1 MTTTKR
7 IIYVVILLG
16 LMACVRVFAQQ
27 INIKF
32 EHLSIEEGLSQSGV
46 NCILQDSRG
55 FLWFGTGD
63 GLNKYDGYSFEI
75 YKHDPDNAG
84 NLSNNDV
91 LALFE
96 DRSGTLWIGTRRGLN
111 KYNPRDNTFT
121 HWLNDSDNPS
131 SLSHN
136 HVLSIYESQDGLLWI
151 GTNGGG
157 LNRFDKDSNQ
167 FTRFLNQPENPNSLS
182 HNDVFSISSD
192 SMDTLWIGTRD
203 GLNQF
208 DSKNEAFIRW
218 PDRPGNAKSLSHN
231 EVRAIFAD
239 RSGTL
244 WIGTRDGLNEVDLQE
259 GTLRRWL
266 NEPGNSKSLSHNE
279 IRSIFEDSSGMLWI
293 GTWGGGLNRF
303 NHQDKT
309 FSFWIRSPKN
319 PASLS
324 DNSVYSIYEDRS
336 GVLWIGTVRGINKH
350 DPEKSKFVHWTNEQ
364 GNVNSISNKRVFSV
378 IDDRA
383 GVLWIGTVAGLNKF
397 ERQQNRI
404 SHWVNEPEDPQS
416 LSHNHIRAILE
427 DRTGTLWI
435 GTEAGGINTFNRRTE
450 GNFTRWLN
458 DPGNPH
464 SLSHNSIR
472 SIYEDSLGVLWV
484 GTVSGLNKFNPRQN
498 TFIRWINE
506 PGNPNSLSHDHV
518 RTILEDRSG
527 TLWIG
532 TYGGGLNKFDREKE
546 TFTSWINDPGNPNS
560 LSKNEILAIY
570 EDTSNILWIGT
581 YGGGLNRFDRE
592 KEIFTRYREKD
603 GLPND
608 VIYGI
613 LVDDRGDLWLSTN
626 KGLSRFNPHAETFK
640 NYDINDGLQ
649 SNEFNAGAYFRNKE
663 GLLLFGGVNG
673 LTAFQPDTLEENTNI
688 PPVVITSI
696 HKFDEVIK
704 INPFESDEI
713 KLNHKEKYLTFEF
726 SALDFRNPKKN
737 RYAYKMEGFDE
748 EWIQSGT
755 RHFVTYTYLDP
766 GKYTFRIKGS
776 NNDGVWNEQ
785 GVSVNI
791 TITPPFW
798 QAGWFRFFAVLFLL
812 GMAVLVHIIRERNIK
827 AQNLK
832 LEVQVKTRTS
842 EIANAN
848 QRLESA
854 YKELKDTE
862 YQLAQSEKMASLGTL
877 AAGVAHDIDDP
888 AESIKSA
895 ADSSSRLLDKIIRTF
910 ETSKELK
917 EIKDNEEFIDTLYF
931 LRNNNYI
938 TTISSEKITRIIQ
951 SLRSFAGLDKSE
963 FQDVDIHDGL
973 DNTLTLLHY
982 EMKNR
987 IEIVKEYGK
996 IPKIHCFSNQINQVF
1011 MNVLSNAVHAIKE
1024 KGTIIINTKKENEEL
1039 IIRISDDGKGIEK
1052 KNLEKIFDPRF
1063 TTKEAGVGT
1072 GLWLPISKK
1081 IITAHNG
1088 RIKVSSEVGKGTEVS
1103 IVLPIKQI

>member
-7 IIYVVILLG
+7 IIHLVILFG
-16 LMACVRVFAQQ
+16 LIACLSVFAQQ
-27 INIKF
+27 KNIKF
-32 EHLSIEEGLSQSGV
+32 EHISIEEGLSQSGV
-46 NCILQDSRG
+46 NCILQDSKG

-63 GLNKYDGYSFEI
+63 GLNKYDGYTFKV

-84 NLSNNDV
+84 SLSNNDV

-111 KYNPRDNTFT
+111 KYNPRDETFT
-121 HWLNDSDNPS
+121 RWLNDSDNPS

-136 HVLSIYESQDGLLWI
+136 HVLSIYESQDGILWI
-151 GTNGGG
+151 GTKGGG
-157 LNRFDKDSNQ
+157 LNRFDKDSDQ
-167 FTRFLNQPENPNSLS
+167 FTRWLNKPENSNSLS
-182 HNDVFSISSD
+182 HNDVLSISSD
-192 SMDTLWIGTRD
+192 CSGTLWIGTRN

-208 DSKNEAFIRW
+208 DSKNETFIHW
-218 PDRPGNAKSLSHN
+218 SNKPGDSKSLSHN
-231 EVRAIFAD
+231 EVLVIFAD
-239 RSGTL
+239 QSGTL
-244 WIGTRDGLNEVDLQE
+244 WIGTRGGLNEFDLKD

-266 NEPGNSKSLSHNE
+266 NEPGNSESLSHNE
-279 IRSIFEDSSGMLWI
+279 IRSIFEDSSGTLWV

-303 NHQDKT
+303 NRQDKT
-309 FSFWIRSPKN
+309 FSHWVRSPKN

-336 GVLWIGTVRGINKH
+336 GVLWIGTVRGINKF
-350 DPEKSKFVHWTNEQ
+350 DPEKSKFLHWTNEP
-364 GNVNSISNKRVFSV
+364 GNINSLSNKRVFSV
-378 IDDRA
+378 IEDRA
-383 GVLWIGTVAGLNKF
+383 GVLWIGTVAGLNGF
-397 ERQQNRI
+397 DRQQNKI
-404 SHWVNEPEDPQS
+404 SHWVNEPEDPHS
-416 LSHNHIRAILE
+416 LSHNHIRAIFE

-435 GTEAGGINTFNRRTE
+435 GTDAGGLNSFNRHT
-450 GNFTRWLN
+450 GTFTRWLN

-472 SIYEDSLGVLWV
+472 SIYEDSSGVLWV
-484 GTVSGLNKFNPRQN
+484 GTVLGLNKFNRRQN
-498 TFIRWINE
+498 MFSRWVNE

-546 TFTSWINDPGNPNS
+546 TFTYWINDPGNSYS

-570 EDTSNILWIGT
+570 EDTSNVLWIGT
-581 YGGGLNRFDRE
+581 YGGGLNKFDRE
-592 KEIFTRYREKD
+592 KEIFINYREKD

-613 LVDDRGDLWLSTN
+613 LEDDRGDLWLSTN
-626 KGLSRFNPHAETFK
+626 KGLSRFNPRTETFK

-649 SNEFNAGAYFRNKE
+649 SNEFNAGAYFRNRE

-704 INPFESDEI
+704 VNTFESDEI
-713 KLNHKEKYLTFEF
+713 KLNHTEKYLTFEF
-726 SALDFRNPKKN
+726 SALDYRNPKKN
-737 RYAYKMEGFDE
+737 KYAYMMEGFDE
-748 EWIQSGT
+748 AWIQSGT
-755 RHFVTYTYLDP
+755 RRFVTYTYLDP

-798 QAGWFRFFAVLFLL
+798 QAGWFKAFAVIFLL
-812 GMAVLVHIIRERNIK
+812 GMIVLVHKIRERSVK
-827 AQNLK
+827 AHNLK

-848 QRLESA
+848 QQLEST

-862 YQLAQSEKMASLGTL
+862 YQLSQSEKMASLGSL
-877 AAGVAHDIDDP
+877 AAGVAHEIDDP
-888 AESIKSA
+888 VGAIKSA
-895 ADSSSRLLDKIIRTF
+895 TDTSSRLIDKIIRTF

-938 TTISSEKITRIIQ
+938 TNIASEKITRIIQ
-951 SLRSFAGLDKSE
+951 SLKNFAGLDE
-963 FQDVDIHDGL
+963 AAFQDVDIHDGL
-973 DNTLTLLHY
+973 DSTLTLLHH

-987 IEIVKEYGK
+987 IEIVKEYGE
-996 IPKIHCFSNQINQVF
+996 IPKIHCFPNQINQVF
-1011 MNVLSNAVHAIKE
+1011 MNVLSNASYAIKE
-1024 KGTIIINTKKENEEL
+1024 KGTIIINTQKENDEV

-1052 KNLEKIFDPRF
+1052 ENLEKIFDLRF

-1072 GLWLPISKK
+1072 GLGLPISKK
-1081 IITAHNG
+1081 IIEAHNG
-1088 RIKVSSEVGKGTEVS
+1088 RMKVRSEVGKGTEFS